1 MADHISVVQYFYARV
16 GDRPGEGRRLL
27 EHLSEKGINLMAF
40 TATPVGDGQTE
51 LRFITERIEKLQE
64 AASDAGVELH
74 GPKRAFLIQGEDRI
88 GALHDHHLTLAN
100 AGINVTSSA
109 GVGSEF
115 GFFVFVVFV
124 EEKDFEKASWAF
136 GFD

>member
-1 MADHISVVQYFYARV
+1 MADHISLVQYFYVRV

-27 EHLSEKGINLMAF
+27 EHLSEKGINLLAF
-40 TATPVGDGQTE
+40 TASPIGNGQTE
-51 LRFITERIEKLQE
+51 LRFITERIEKLKE
-64 AASDAGVELH
+64 AAADAGVELQ
-74 GPKRAFLIQGEDRI
+74 GPKRAFMIQGEDRI

-109 GVGSEF
+109 GIGSEF
-115 GFFVFVVFV
+115 GYFAFVVFV
-124 EEKDFEKASWAF
+124 DDKDYERASWAF